1 MLFYCCV
8 PRGNDNEWPL
18 LEHKMGPKKHHWQAR
33 GLGESVGA
41 DSSIKLW
48 VMVHFIYVGFPRGAI
63 VTRHLQP
70 GENASTVRGHA
81 ASNGGRRVLG
91 AGSESKISIG
101 ACIIPAHRHG
111 SVVLLSLFADWLAS
125 RRRRLFEPGWS
136 LVPGIIFQLHFD
148 LI

>member
-8 PRGNDNEWPL
+8 PRGNYNEWPL
-18 LEHKMGPKKHHWQAR
+18 LEHKMSPKKHHWQAR

-81 ASNGGRRVLG
+81 TSNGGRLG
-91 AGSESKISIG
+91 VSGEGGVGGRIW
-101 ACIIPAHRHG
+101 
-111 SVVLLSLFADWLAS
+111 VEDFN
-125 RRRRLFEPGWS
+125 RRRHYPGPQAWIRGAAQS
-136 LVPGIIFQLHFD
+136 ICRVTGVSPATPLSAGVGVYCRE
-148 LI
+148 